1 MYGVE
6 VIRGNQ
12 KVAPNYLVFITYI
25 CSLRLLQVVDTV
37 VCELLQFVLLAGIVA
52 SVVEH
57 LYRVLDV

>member
-6 VIRGNQ
+6 VIRGNLL
-12 KVAPNYLVFITYI
+12 VAPNYLVFITYI